1 MTIMVDIDDT
11 ICNMQQTAI
20 NIFNSLYNA
29 NYTLDD
35 IYDYDV
41 MNCMPVEHAQ
51 KMIEIYGRT
60 GFYDSVKPI
69 KGAQDGL
76 QKLINNGHQ
85 VYLVTSAIPK
95 TYEEKIEFVKRYF
108 PYIDETHIVSMK
120 HKHLFRCDVMIEDCL
135 QNLLAKPYY
144 HRICFNQPWNQSN
157 KDYVY
162 DIHRCYNWDDVLA
175 AVNKINELE

>member
-20 NIFNSLYNA
+20 DIFNSKYGTSYKLN
-29 NYTLDD
+29 DFH
-35 IYDYDV
+35 DYDV
-41 MNCMPVEHAQ
+41 MSCMPLEHARN
-51 KMIEIYGRT
+51 MIAIYGQP
-60 GFYDSVKPI
+60 GLYDEVRPF

-76 QKLINNGHQ
+76 QKLINDGHQ
-85 VYLVTSAIPK
+85 VYLVTNAIPS
-95 TYEEKIEFVKRYF
+95 TYGEKIEFVKRYF
-108 PYIDETHIVSMK
+108 PFIDKSHIVAMK
-120 HKHLFRCDVMIEDCL
+120 HKHLFRCDIMIEDCL

-144 HRICFNQPWNQSN
+144 HRICVDQPWNQSN

-162 DIHRCYNWDDVLA
+162 GTYRCYNWNDVIA